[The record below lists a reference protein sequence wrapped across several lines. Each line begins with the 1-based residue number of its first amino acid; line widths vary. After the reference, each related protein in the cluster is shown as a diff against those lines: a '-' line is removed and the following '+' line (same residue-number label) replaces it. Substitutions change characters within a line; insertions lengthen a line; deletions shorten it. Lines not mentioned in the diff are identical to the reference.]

1 MAWLTAAA
9 MSLATYPD
17 SDSYLVTR
25 FDLVMA

>member
-9 MSLATYPD
+9 MSLATYPG
-17 SDSYLVTR
+17 SDSYLVAR